1 MRYSLLLVI
10 LVLFPMHSTG
20 QTVYRCT
27 NDNGPTVFQDAPCD
41 RSDTEDLIELEPN
54 VVDSSRM
61 RANTARQNRLSA
73 ALAEKRA
80 RAKEE
85 RKQARLERRKE
96 EAERAALVKELRK
109 DLAPRKVPSFGA
121 YPAPRPAYPDPAY
134 PEPPEYPEPRIPEG
148 PAKVTNCNLSG
159 CWDISGR
166 RYNSGAGST
175 HFRDD
180 GEICQRKGDM
190 MHCW

>member
-1 MRYSLLLVI
+1 MRYLLVLVI
-10 LVLFPMHSTG
+10 LALFPVHSTG

-27 NDNGPTVFQDAPCD
+27 NDEGPTVFQDAPCD
-41 RSDTEDLIELEPN
+41 ASDTEDLVELEPN

-73 ALAEKRA
+73 ALVEKRA
-80 RAKEE
+80 RAAEE
-85 RKQARLERRKE
+85 RKQARLVRRKE

-109 DLAPRKVPSFGA
+109 ELAPRRESFFDASPAQHPA
-121 YPAPRPAYPDPAY
+121 YPQPAYPDHPDPHV
-134 PEPPEYPEPRIPEG
+134 PEWPS
-148 PAKVTNCNLSG
+148 KVTSCDISG
-159 CWDISGR
+159 CWDGSGR

-180 GEICQRKGDM
+180 GQVCQRKGDM